1 LIARLWQGRLAVMDQ
16 ATMNDTAMNDTVV
29 TLDDPAISVRLR
41 VSARARR
48 FTLRLEPSGEGA
60 VLTLPPGVAIS
71 QARMFLMRQSDWLA
85 RALARHP
92 GRVVVGDGT
101 RLPVAGEEVEIA
113 VVDGPPGEPRCAPR
127 LEHGRLILSGSGGR
141 GFQTGP
147 RVAAWLKT
155 RARDALVPAA
165 ERYAGMLG
173 RRPAAVSLRDPRSR
187 WGSCSARGRLS
198 FSWRLAMAPPE
209 VLDYVAAHEAAHLV
223 EMSHGSRYWEVV
235 EQILPDY
242 RHHRAWLKREGR
254 KLHGFRFEAG

>member
-1 LIARLWQGRLAVMDQ
+1 MSDPPMSDPG
-16 ATMNDTAMNDTVV
+16 V
-29 TLDDPAISVRLR
+29 TLDDPDISVRLR

-48 FTLRLEPSGEGA
+48 FTLRLEPSSEGA
-60 VLTLPPGVAIS
+60 VLTLPPGVPMAE
-71 QARMFLMRQSDWLA
+71 ARRFLMRQSGWLA

-101 RLPVAGEEVEIA
+101 RLPVAGDEIEIR
-113 VVDGPPGEPRCAPR
+113 VIDGPPGEPRCAPR
-127 LEHGRLILSGSGGR
+127 LEDGRLILSDSGSR
-141 GFQTGP
+141 GFQVGP

-155 RARDALVPAA
+155 RAREALVPAA

-173 RRPAAVSLRDPRSR
+173 RRPAAVSLRDTRSR
-187 WGSCSARGRLS
+187 WGSCSNRGRLS

-235 EQILPDY
+235 ERILPDY
-242 RHHRAWLKREGR
+242 RRHRAWLKREGR

>member
-1 LIARLWQGRLAVMDQ
+1 MDQ
-16 ATMNDTAMNDTVV
+16 AAINDTAV
-29 TLDDPAISVRLR
+29 TLDDPEISVRLR

-60 VLTLPPGVAIS
+60 VLTLPPGVAIA

-101 RLPVAGEEVEIA
+101 RLPVAGDEVEIA
-113 VVDGPPGEPRCAPR
+113 VVDGPRRAPR
-127 LEHGRLILSGSGGR
+127 LADGRLIVPGPGAHDLPV
-141 GFQTGP
+141 GP
-147 RVAAWLKT
+147 RIAAFLKA

-165 ERYAGMLG
+165 RRYAGMLG
-173 RRPAAVSLRDPRSR
+173 RQAVAVSLRDTRSR

-209 VLDYVAAHEAAHLV
+209 VLDYVAGHEAAHLV
-223 EMSHGSRYWEVV
+223 EMSHATRYWEVV

-242 RHHRAWLKREGR
+242 RRHRAWLKREGR
-254 KLHGFRFEAG
+254 KLHGFRFETG

>member
-1 LIARLWQGRLAVMDQ
+1 MGE
-16 ATMNDTAMNDTVV
+16 TVV
-29 TLDDPAISVRLR
+29 TLDDPDISVRLR

-60 VLTLPPGVAIS
+60 VLTLPPGVAMS
-71 QARMFLMRQSDWLA
+71 DARMFLMRQSDWLA

-92 GRVVVGDGT
+92 GRVVVGAGT

-113 VVDGPPGEPRCAPR
+113 LIGGPRRAPV
-127 LEHGRLILSGSGGR
+127 LGDGRLIVPGPGAP
-141 GFQTGP
+141 GP
-147 RVAAWLKT
+147 RIAAWLKT

-165 ERYAGMLG
+165 GRYGGMLG
-173 RRPAAVSLRDPRSR
+173 RRAAAVSLRDTTSR

-223 EMSHGSRYWEVV
+223 EMSHGARYWEVV
-235 EQILPDY
+235 ERILPDY
-242 RHHRAWLKREGR
+242 RRHRAWLKREGR
-254 KLHGFRFEAG
+254 RLHRFRFEAR

>member
-1 LIARLWQGRLAVMDQ
+1 
-16 ATMNDTAMNDTVV
+16 MNGTTMNDTVV
-29 TLDDPAISVRLR
+29 TLDDPDISVRLR

-60 VLTLPPGVAIS
+60 VLTLPPGVAIA

-92 GRVVVGDGT
+92 GRVVVGAGT
-101 RLPVAGEEVEIA
+101 RLPVAGAEVEIT
-113 VVDGPPGEPRCAPR
+113 VVDGPRRAPR
-127 LEHGRLILSGSGGR
+127 LADGRLIVSGPGAP
-141 GFQTGP
+141 GFQVGP
-147 RVAAWLKT
+147 RIAAFLKA

-223 EMSHGSRYWEVV
+223 EMSHATRYWEVV

-242 RHHRAWLKREGR
+242 RRHRAWLKREGR
-254 KLHGFRFEAG
+254 KLHGFRFETG

>member
-1 LIARLWQGRLAVMDQ
+1 
-16 ATMNDTAMNDTVV
+16 MNGTAMNDTVV
-29 TLDDPAISVRLR
+29 TLDDPDISVRLR

-60 VLTLPPGVAIS
+60 VLTLPPGVAIA

-101 RLPVAGEEVEIA
+101 RLPVAGAEVEIA
-113 VVDGPPGEPRCAPR
+113 VVDGPRRAPR
-127 LEHGRLILSGSGGR
+127 LADGRLIVSGPGAP
-141 GFQTGP
+141 GFQVGP
-147 RVAAWLKT
+147 RIAAFLKA

-242 RHHRAWLKREGR
+242 RRHRAWLKREGR
-254 KLHGFRFEAG
+254 KLHGFRFETG